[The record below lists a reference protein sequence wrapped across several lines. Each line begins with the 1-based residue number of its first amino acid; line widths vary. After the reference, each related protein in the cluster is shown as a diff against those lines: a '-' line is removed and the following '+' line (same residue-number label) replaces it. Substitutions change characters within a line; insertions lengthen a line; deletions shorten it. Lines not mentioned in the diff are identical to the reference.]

1 MNRSRLQSMPLCL
14 THAIAFLGTLVSDF
28 SPLALGDL
36 PGELTA
42 KKEERLFFFFSTHYQ
57 SRQEEEEFMKAFP

>member
-1 MNRSRLQSMPLCL
+1 MPLCL

-28 SPLALGDL
+28 SPLGDL

-42 KKEERLFFFFSTHYQ
+42 KKEELLFFFFSTHYQ

>member
-1 MNRSRLQSMPLCL
+1 MPLCL

-28 SPLALGDL
+28 ASLALGDL

-42 KKEERLFFFFSTHYQ
+42 KKEELLFFFFSTHYQ

>member
-1 MNRSRLQSMPLCL
+1 MPLCL

-42 KKEERLFFFFSTHYQ
+42 KKEERLFSSSALTIRVGKRKK
-57 SRQEEEEFMKAFP
+57 SL